1 MLTLLVVKENLREF
15 YSKYSIVLN
24 IIIKFVLA
32 LICLLIINYNMAYL
46 EATKSIYLILVI
58 SIFCSILPYG
68 AIVTVLSVY
77 ILANIYKVSL
87 EMTLIVAVFLLI
99 IAILYYSFSPKDA
112 YILILTPVLFA
123 FKIPYLLPFIL
134 GLGGS
139 LISIIPVSCGIFM
152 YFLFI
157 YIKQNLSS
165 LVNNASVEVTQKY
178 TQMLNAIIG
187 NKLMILLIIAF
198 AVTIVSIYLLK
209 KLSFDYARTVALV
222 VGVVLLLIVI
232 FVGNI
237 LLAVSL
243 PVPELIAGIIIST
256 FVAYVYDF
264 FILTVDYTRT
274 EFTQFED
281 DDYYYYV
288 KAVPKLSL
296 KASDKKVQNFTNNN
310 QERKVHR
317 KTID

>member
-1 MLTLLVVKENLREF
+1 MLTLLVVKENLKVF
-15 YSKYSIVLN
+15 YSKYSTILN
-24 IIIKFVLA
+24 ISIKFVLA

-46 EATKSIYLILVI
+46 EAAKKIYLII
-58 SIFCSILPYG
+58 IMAIFCSVLPYG
-68 AIVTVLSVY
+68 AIATILSVY

-99 IAILYYSFSPKDA
+99 TAILYYSFSPKDA
-112 YILILTPVLFA
+112 YILILTPVLFTL
-123 FKIPYLLPFIL
+123 KIPYVLPFIL

-139 LISIIPVSCGIFM
+139 LTSIIPVGCGIFM
-152 YFLFI
+152 YYLFI

-165 LVNNASVEVTQKY
+165 LLNSASVEVTQRY

-187 NKLMILLIIAF
+187 NKLMILMIIAF
-198 AVTIVSIYLLK
+198 AVTIVSIYLIK
-209 KLSFDYARTVALV
+209 KLSIDYVRMIALV
-222 VGVVLLLIVI
+222 SGLVLLLIVV

-237 LLAVSL
+237 LFAVSV
-243 PVPELIAGIIIST
+243 PVPELIAGIIISILI
-256 FVAYVYDF
+256 AYIYDF

-296 KASDKKVQNFTNNN
+296 KASDKKVQNFTSSSR
-310 QERKVHR
+310 EKKVRKR
-317 KTID
+317 TY